1 MFYKDMWKYPKKK
14 LPLLSQPVGNMNN
27 AKINL
32 TKFRKEFSIPADFIR
47 STCKVLNIEILKV
60 GNDLTIPLYNQNG
73 NNENDIILLCAFA
86 ENKLTGRIE
95 KTKNKEYDGAVLE
108 ETDNMVEKKRNDYIL
123 IEDDAETMVLSKPY
137 KDALDIQSSSNLDIK
152 KEDFIATIAEIVSQS
167 VANQNKSIL
176 NTQEELHN
184 AMEKKW
190 LLTNEQLASLLGM
203 SKSTIGSKPN
213 GWKRMGFQYTKEKEG
228 RMTLWRV
235 SQY

>member
-1 MFYKDMWKYPKKK
+1 
-14 LPLLSQPVGNMNN
+14 MNN
-27 AKINL
+27 PKINL

-95 KTKNKEYDGAVLE
+95 KTKNKEYDGGVLE

-167 VANQNKSIL
+167 VANQN
-176 NTQEELHN
+176 
-184 AMEKKW
+184 
-190 LLTNEQLASLLGM
+190 
-203 SKSTIGSKPN
+203 
-213 GWKRMGFQYTKEKEG
+213 
-228 RMTLWRV
+228 
-235 SQY
+235 

>member
-1 MFYKDMWKYPKKK
+1 MWMYPKKK

-60 GNDLTIPLYNQNG
+60 GNDLTIPLYNPNS

-95 KTKNKEYDGAVLE
+95 STKRREYDGDILE
-108 ETDNMVEKKRNDYIL
+108 ETNDMVEKKRNDYIL
-123 IEDDAETMVLSKPY
+123 IQNDAETMVLSKPY
-137 KDALDIQSSSNLDIK
+137 KDAVDIQSSSDLDIRR
-152 KEDFIATIAEIVSQS
+152 EDFISMLAEVVSQS
-167 VANQNKSIL
+167 VAKQSKSVL

-184 AMEKKW
+184 AMKKKW

-203 SKSTIGSKPN
+203 SKSTISSKPN
-213 GWKRMGFQYTKEKEG
+213 GWKRMGFQYTKVKEG
-228 RMTLWRV
+228 SMTLWRV